1 MLKSFVEEITKEFKL
16 TLYGM
21 DLLVSENNED
31 IYLIDI
37 NYMSSF
43 QELKN
48 LEVEKEVR
56 KLIHRKLN
64 ASKIK

>member
-1 MLKSFVEEITKEFKL
+1 LPESYTKFKKDHERLDREDLRHFVEIINETFKL

-21 DLLVSENNED
+21 DLLIGEETGD

-43 QELKN
+43 
-48 LEVEKEVR
+48 
-56 KLIHRKLN
+56 
-64 ASKIK
+64 